1 MENITPNIIEK
12 AKYWLSD
19 QYDLETRLQVQNLI
33 DNDHNELLE
42 SFYKNLEFGTGGLRG
57 IMGVGTI

>member
-12 AKYWLSD
+12 AKSWLSD

-33 DNDHNELLE
+33 DNDHNELHGCL
-42 SFYKNLEFGTGGLRG
+42 YPNL
-57 IMGVGTI
+57 